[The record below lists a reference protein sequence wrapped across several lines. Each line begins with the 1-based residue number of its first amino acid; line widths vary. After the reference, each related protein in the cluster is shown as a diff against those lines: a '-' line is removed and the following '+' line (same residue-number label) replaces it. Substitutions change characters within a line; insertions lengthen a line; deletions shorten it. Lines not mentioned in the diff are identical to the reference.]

1 METLNLTPA
10 QTDRLRDAYAWHV
23 VDGMDYK
30 TLAQCAA
37 ERIANDL
44 YGLTAAEV
52 AAEIADNYDAET
64 LAALIS
70 EARGEL

>member
-23 VDGMDYK
+23 VDGMDSK
-30 TLAQCAA
+30 DLARFAA
-37 ERIANDL
+37 ETIAENLATD
-44 YGLTAAEV
+44 GPDAI
-52 AAEIADNYDAET
+52 AAEILRLYDGET

-70 EARGEL
+70 EARGE

>member
-1 METLNLTPA
+1 MESLDLTPA
-10 QTDRLRDAYAWHV
+10 QVDRLRDAYAWHV

-44 YGLTAAEV
+44 DGLTAAQV
-52 AAEIADNYDAET
+52 AAEIADNCDPET
-64 LAALIS
+64 VAALIS
-70 EARGEL
+70 EARGE